1 MGPIYRSVVQ
11 FAHDR
16 EVSPSEVLGGKK
28 RLVLRVLKN
37 LETGDCHFEG
47 SDMVLAVD
55 KASGMKVPIRVDFTI
70 PIATDETGS
79 DYQQAYDNWENALEE
94 KRRAV
99 QSQLDSAVLAA
110 PPPPMHKGEK
120 SPFEQP
126 FG

>member
-16 EVSPSEVLGGKK
+16 EVPPAEVLGGKK

-47 SDMVLAVD
+47 SDMIIVTD
-55 KASGMKVPIRVDFTI
+55 KASGMNVPIRVDFEI
-70 PIATDETGS
+70 PVATDENGS
-79 DYQQAYDNWENALEE
+79 GYQRAFADWENALDE
-94 KRRAV
+94 KRKAV

-110 PPPPMHKGEK
+110 PAPPLPKNK

-126 FG
+126 LG